1 MRMLAWLL
9 ILLSAIGFILAIV
22 GVYTNG
28 LAGVT
33 GEGFSRGAA
42 NLTLLA
48 IALILLD
55 HKKTMGQ

>member
-9 ILLSAIGFILAIV
+9 ILLSAIGFILAVV

-28 LAGVT
+28 IAGVT
-33 GEGFSRGAA
+33 AEGFSRGAT

-55 HKKTMGQ
+55 HKKPMGQ

>member
-9 ILLSAIGFILAIV
+9 IALSAIGFILAVI

-33 GEGFSRGAA
+33 GEGFSRGAN

-55 HKKTMGQ
+55 HKKTTGQ

>member
-9 ILLSAIGFILAIV
+9 IALSVIGFVLAII
-22 GVYTNG
+22 GSYTNG
-28 LAGVT
+28 IAGIT
-33 GEGFSRGAA
+33 GEGFSRGAI

-55 HKKTMGQ
+55 HKKTTGQ

>member
-9 ILLSAIGFILAIV
+9 IIFSAIGFILAVVAVFTRHI
-22 GVYTNG
+22 
-28 LAGVT
+28 AGIA
-33 GEGFSRGAA
+33 GEGFSLGAA

-55 HKKTMGQ
+55 RK

>member
-9 ILLSAIGFILAIV
+9 IALSAIGFILAVI
-22 GVYTNG
+22 GIYTNG
-28 LAGVT
+28 IAGVT
-33 GEGFSRGAA
+33 AEGFSRGAT

-55 HKKTMGQ
+55 HKKTTGQ